1 MGRVAGVVQFRGADG
16 SLGATMAGASVL
28 FRPLATGGSRVTTTT
43 GSDGR
48 FVASLAAGDYLAA
61 AVHPTLGET
70 PVWTRANVEADGTR
84 TWNLL
89 VPDARARLDSLAGSF
104 AGEIGVYAQDLA
116 SGNDVA
122 VSADV
127 TMYLAS
133 ATKIAIAAACI
144 DLMRSASEAN
154 QMVTL
159 ELRHHREERRERT
172 APGATLWT
180 DYADTG
186 TQVSVR
192 TLLDRMIQLSD
203 TTATD
208 VLCER
213 YGIDRINERIEGW
226 GIPGLTR
233 VSSIIELDRRRW
245 WLQDRNAGFLPDF
258 AFSLYNRERGVPALG
273 TQWLDQLDLRAP
285 RSGTDVWDDYLAERR
300 DQGTARALGVLLQ
313 RAANNA
319 LLPTTWRSAM
329 VLSVLAGAGPGR
341 FRGVTSGSLRI
352 DAKGGAHHN
361 VRAEAGIVKNA
372 TGGAPRAVLVALT
385 QRVEH
390 PDDDEASAFVREAG
404 DLALQALGVDPGLR
418 IPTPSSSVGSI
429 AVTSPRPGQC
439 FEPGDR
445 PLIRW
450 ATNQVAGPLTLT
462 LERDG
467 TLMRTITTS
476 AADDGEW
483 HSFQLPDDL
492 PPNSLY
498 RITIAGTDSTTGTPV
513 QASSARFAVGGAL
526 HVTRPTTGEAI
537 GPGSTPPIAWASCG
551 IEGPLRL
558 DVLRGGRRHTTLSTT
573 AADDGEWHSW
583 TVPADT
589 PTGNDYRVRA
599 TSVSDP
605 RIVDESGPFRV
616 GGSIEVRSPGLDSV
630 LAVGSRPRIRWRSAA
645 TVGPLRISLLG
656 NRSRPLEV
664 ITSTAADDGEW
675 HSWRVPDVPAGR
687 GYRLLVEDL
696 GAPGVFGLSTFFQIG
711 TLFEWLS
718 PSAEQVSRPWSPVE
732 YARAHFFPF
741 GQPAALR
748 WRRIGP
754 EVGRLRIELRRGRQR
769 VATLSNNAVDDGE
782 WHSWTPA
789 DIRPASDYY
798 LVVRGRDERTAV
810 GRSVHFS
817 VGGHIDAHIA
827 SGVQRDLNAG
837 DTPMIQWVTEGTTGP
852 LTLQLLNGSDS
863 RVSTLSTRA
872 RDDGVWTSWTVPQGL
887 TGWHRIRI
895 RSNRMRAVRG
905 YTEWFKVS

>member
-1 MGRVAGVVQFRGADG
+1 MGRVAGVVQYRGADG
-16 SLGATMAGASVL
+16 SLGAAIPGASVL
-28 FRPLATGGSRVTTTT
+28 LRPLATGGNRVTATT
-43 GSDGR
+43 GNDGR
-48 FVASLAAGDYLAA
+48 FVASLAAGEYLAA

-70 PVWTRANVEADGTR
+70 PAWTRSIVEADGTQAL
-84 TWNLL
+84 NLF
-89 VPDARARLDSLAGSF
+89 VPDARARLDALAGSF

-116 SGNDVA
+116 SGDDVA
-122 VSADV
+122 VNADV

-133 ATKIAIAAACI
+133 TTKIAIAAACI
-144 DLMRSASEAN
+144 ELMRSAREAN

-172 APGATLWT
+172 TPGATLWT
-180 DYADTG
+180 DYADIG

-213 YGIDRINERIEGW
+213 YGIDRINQRIEAW
-226 GIPGLTR
+226 GIPGLTT
-233 VSSIIELDRRRW
+233 VSSMIELDRRRW
-245 WLQDRNAGFLPDF
+245 WLQDRNAGFLPDY
-258 AFSLYNRERGVPALG
+258 ALSLYNRERGVPVLA
-273 TQWLDQLDLRAP
+273 TQWLDQLGLRAP

-300 DQGTARALGVLLQ
+300 DQGTARALGVLL
-313 RAANNA
+313 RRIATNT
-319 LLPTTWRSAM
+319 LLPTTWRSS
-329 VLSVLAGAGPGR
+329 LIRSVLAGAGPGR

-352 DAKGGAHHN
+352 DAKGGAHHE

-390 PDDDEASAFVREAG
+390 PDTDEASAFVREAG
-404 DLALQALGVDPGLR
+404 DLALQALGIDPGLR
-418 IPTPSSSVGSI
+418 APTPNSTVGSI
-429 AVTSPRPGQC
+429 VVTSPRPGQC

-450 ATNQVAGPLTLT
+450 ATNRVAGPLTLT

-467 TLMRTITTS
+467 ALVRTITAS

-492 PPNSLY
+492 PPDSLY
-498 RITIAGTDSTTGTPV
+498 RITIAGTDSVTGAPV
-513 QASSARFAVGGAL
+513 QAPSARFTVGGAL
-526 HVTRPTTGEAI
+526 HVTQPTTGEAI
-537 GPGSTPPIAWASCG
+537 APGSTPQIAWVSCG

-558 DVLRGGRRHTTLSTT
+558 DVLRGRRRHATLSTNAT
-573 AADDGEWHSW
+573 DDGEWHSW

-605 RIVDESGPFRV
+605 RVVDESGPFRV
-616 GGSIEVRSPGLDSV
+616 GGSIEVLSPGLDSA
-630 LAVGSRPRIRWRSAA
+630 LAVGSRPRIRWRSAD

-675 HSWRVPDVPAGR
+675 HSWEVPDVPAGR
-687 GYRLLVEDL
+687 GYRLSVEDL
-696 GAPGVFGLSTFFQIG
+696 GAAGVVGLSTFFQIG

-718 PSAEQVSRPWSPVE
+718 PSAEQVNRPWSPAE
-732 YARAHFFPF
+732 YARSHYFPF
-741 GQPAALR
+741 GQPATLR

-754 EVGRLRIELRRGRQR
+754 EVGRLRIELRRGTRR
-769 VATLSNNAVDDGE
+769 LATLTNNAIDDDE
-782 WHSWTPA
+782 WHSWTPK
-789 DIRPASDYY
+789 DIRPASDYF
-798 LVVRGRDERTAV
+798 LVIRGRDEPAAV

-817 VGGHIDAHIA
+817 VGGHIDAHIN
-827 SGVQRDLNAG
+827 SGVQRDLSAG
-837 DTPMIQWVTEGTTGP
+837 DSPMIQWVTEGLTGP
-852 LTLQLLNGSDS
+852 LTLQLLDGSNT
-863 RVSTLSTRA
+863 RVSTISTKA
-872 RDDGVWTSWTVPQGL
+872 RDDGVWTSWTVPQNL

-895 RSNRMRAVRG
+895 RSNRMRAVQA
-905 YTEWFKVS
+905 YTEWFRVS